1 MCTINSGSLISHEKH
16 LQLCQFIETYKP
28 DVILG
33 CETKLEP
40 SIQGSSIFPDEYTM
54 SQPNR
59 KDRVLGGGGVLV
71 AVSGN
76 IIAAERF
83 SQADCEIVWTKIT
96 HDSGTVTFGAFY
108 RQPSSSDEIMDQLGI
123 SMNNLKEL
131 NGLDGKHIV
140 LGVDFNLPD
149 IEWRNGSIKPYPQY
163 ARCISEKMLDI
174 VDDYNLT
181 QMVHEPTRLE
191 NTLDLVFTTHPDLIE
206 NTYVVPG
213 MSDHS
218 VVICDISFKL
228 ASPKKTPRT
237 VFVYKKADMES
248 LKTDLEHSFNTLLAS
263 DSATKT
269 VEETGRISR

>member
-1 MCTINSGSLISHEKH
+1 
-16 LQLCQFIETYKP
+16 
-28 DVILG
+28 
-33 CETKLEP
+33 
-40 SIQGSSIFPDEYTM
+40 M

-59 KDRVLGGGGVLV
+59 KDCVLGGGGVLV
-71 AVSGN
+71 AVRGN

-96 HDSGTVTFGAFY
+96 HDSGTITFGAFY

-131 NGLDGKHIV
+131 NEHDGKQVV
-140 LGVDFNLPD
+140 LGGDFNLPD

-206 NTYVVPG
+206 NTYVVSG

-218 VVICDISFKL
+218 AVVCDINFKL
-228 ASPKKTPRT
+228 APPKKPPENR
-237 VFVYKKADMES
+237 
-248 LKTDLEHSFNTLLAS
+248 LCL
-263 DSATKT
+263 
-269 VEETGRISR
+269 

>member
-1 MCTINSGSLISHEKH
+1 
-16 LQLCQFIETYKP
+16 
-28 DVILG
+28 
-33 CETKLEP
+33 
-40 SIQGSSIFPDEYTM
+40 M

-59 KDRVLGGGGVLV
+59 KDRVLGGSGVLV
-71 AVSGN
+71 AVRGN

-83 SQADCEIVWTKIT
+83 SQADCEIAWTKIT
-96 HDSGTVTFGAFY
+96 HD

-131 NGLDGKHIV
+131 NGLDGKHV
-140 LGVDFNLPD
+140 ALGGDFNLPD

-218 VVICDISFKL
+218 AVI
-228 ASPKKTPRT
+228 
-237 VFVYKKADMES
+237 
-248 LKTDLEHSFNTLLAS
+248 
-263 DSATKT
+263 
-269 VEETGRISR
+269 